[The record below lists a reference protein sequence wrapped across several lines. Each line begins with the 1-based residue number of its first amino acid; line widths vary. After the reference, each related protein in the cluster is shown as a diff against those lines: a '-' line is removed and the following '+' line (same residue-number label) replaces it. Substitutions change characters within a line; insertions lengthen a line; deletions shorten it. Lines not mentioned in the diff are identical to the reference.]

1 MTTAANVGV
10 RLESLLGADR
20 VTGAAEDLQDFAIAG
35 LLPSAVVR
43 PASAEEV
50 TQVVQFALKENLS
63 LIPCGS
69 RSKLEIGAP
78 PSRYDVAVD
87 TTSLQSIAHYD
98 AGDLTLAVDA
108 GLPLR
113 RLTEILAEKNQFLP
127 LAVPCFES
135 CTVAGVVASGID
147 SSLRLQYGTARDFLI
162 GAEFV
167 DGAGKLCKS
176 GGRVVKNVTGYDLHK
191 LLVGSLG
198 TLGIITRLNFR
209 TFPLPESSRGHL
221 ASFASVEDALSYCK
235 IVNAAGLPLANV
247 ELLSPEVAS
256 IIAAILKRTD
266 LSLSHFA
273 ESDKWYVYV
282 AFEGH
287 ESVLRRIAEELEK
300 HAREGRAQTHEL
312 LEQTADET
320 LGGMLREAYEWLR
333 WSAPQVALVRIVV
346 PTALANDLAEF
357 ARIAQTNS
365 LQHALL
371 VRAEG
376 VLYLALMASN
386 SDEAALAALR
396 NAVRDI
402 FLAAREK
409 KGHAKLL
416 HAPVTI
422 TAFAAEPAPHGLA
435 LSVEKR
441 VRQAFDPH
449 NIFAPGR
456 IVGAA

>member
-1 MTTAANVGV
+1 MTTVASVGV

-20 VTGAAEDLQDFAIAG
+20 VTGAAEDLQEFSIAG

-43 PASAEEV
+43 PGSAHEV
-50 TQVVQFALKENLS
+50 TQIVQFALKENLS

-78 PSRYDVAVD
+78 PSRYDVAID
-87 TTSLQSIAHYD
+87 LTGLQSIAHYD

-209 TFPLPESSRGHL
+209 TFPLPESSGAHL
-221 ASFASVEDALSYCK
+221 ASFASVDDALSYRKRVC
-235 IVNAAGLPLANV
+235 AAGLPLANV
-247 ELLSPEVAS
+247 ELLSPEVAA
-256 IIAAILKRTD
+256 IVAAILKRTD
-266 LSLSHFA
+266 LSLPHFA
-273 ESDKWYVYV
+273 ESDKWFVYV
-282 AFEGH
+282 SFEGH
-287 ESVLRRIAEELEK
+287 ETVLRRIAGELEK
-300 HAREGRAQTHEL
+300 HAREGHAETHEL

-333 WSAPQVALVRIVV
+333 WSAPQVALARIVV
-346 PTALANDLAEF
+346 PAVLANDLAEF
-357 ARIAQTNS
+357 ARIAHANS
-365 LQHALL
+365 LRQALL

-376 VLYLALMASN
+376 VIYLALMASN
-386 SDEAALAALR
+386 NDEATLAALR
-396 NAVRDI
+396 NAVRGI
-402 FLAAREK
+402 FLAARERK
-409 KGHAKLL
+409 SHAKLL
-416 HAPVTI
+416 HAPVTV
-422 TAFAAEPAPHGLA
+422 TAFADDPPPHSVV
-435 LSVEKR
+435 LSVEHR

-449 NIFAPGR
+449 SIFAPGR